1 MISSLD
7 YKSIQVNHQ
16 LLPVL
21 STFLTISL
29 EKQYTQLNSAH
40 NMNNTIEMVTLS
52 VIALNWVAP
61 IKNGWILKWPKNQIY
76 ENSIIARC
84 ALSSS
89 ISNFWPGILY

>member
-16 LLPVL
+16 LLSVW

-29 EKQYTQLNSAH
+29 EKQYKQLNSAH
-40 NMNNTIEMVTLS
+40 KMNNTSEMVTLS

-61 IKNGWILKWPKNQIY
+61 EKKWLNKIY
-76 ENSIIARC
+76 ENDIIARGT
-84 ALSSS
+84 LSSN
-89 ISNFWPGILY
+89 ISNLWP